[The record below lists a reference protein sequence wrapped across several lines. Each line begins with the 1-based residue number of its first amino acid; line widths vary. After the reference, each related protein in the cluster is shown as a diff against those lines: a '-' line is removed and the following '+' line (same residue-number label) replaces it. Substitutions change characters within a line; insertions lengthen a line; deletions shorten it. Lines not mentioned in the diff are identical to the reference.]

1 MITFTLQ
8 DLGLFLLFLFGI
20 AACVYIIILVR
31 NLNKSANDVKEILSK
46 NKENIDK
53 ALTDLPVISKNVAEL
68 SETAK
73 VDLDAFQSKFKMMG
87 DKSDEGGDFFGKIGG
102 IIDIADVLIKLF
114 ASKSKTGSEKKE
126 FKIIK
131 EIKDL
136 MDIQDKK
143 YNKAKTEEKTTEEKN
158 TENEKV
164 KVRAEEAKSDVKSND
179 KKKKKKRKVQ

>member
-8 DLGLFLLFLFGI
+8 DLGLFLIFLFGI
-20 AACVYIIILVR
+20 AACIYIIVLVR
-31 NLNKSANDVKEILSK
+31 NLNKSAKDVKELLSK

-73 VDLDAFQSKFKMMG
+73 VDFDAFQSKFKMMG
-87 DKSDEGGDFFGKIGG
+87 DDKSDEGGDFFGKIGG

-114 ASKSKTGSEKKE
+114 AAKTKTGREKKE

-143 YNKAKTEEKTTEEKN
+143 YNKAKTEEKTKEEKN
-158 TENEKV
+158 TENERAK
-164 KVRAEEAKSDVKSND
+164 AEEAKADVKSND
-179 KKKKKKRKVQ
+179 KKKKEKRKVQ